1 MEDASR
7 RPAEA
12 GDRFEAL
19 VRALDAYVWE
29 MGPDLRFTYFS
40 ARAAEML
47 PVDIAQLIGTSPSD
61 YPAIAGADTRWQTH
75 CDDLEARR
83 PVRRFTIRLDYPGNA
98 VRHIRLNGEPRFA
111 ADGTFLGYIGTGQDV
126 THQIETEAQ
135 ARFTESKLKDAI
147 EASSSA
153 FVVFDPDDRLA
164 MCNAKFRRFYSELTG
179 VEPELG
185 TTFAVLCRRATD
197 NLPMEPEERERWHAE
212 RLAHHGRTTSSIEVR
227 LPKGRWAL
235 IGDRRTADGG
245 AMLLITDIT
254 DLKVREAQLL
264 GMRDAAL
271 RADHAKTR
279 FLATM
284 SHELRTP
291 LNAILGFADVM
302 RQEMFGE
309 VGSPRYRQYLDDIH
323 SAGKYLLGVI
333 SDVLDTARI
342 QSGDMR
348 LGDEPVDI
356 GPIIRDCLG
365 MVSEKARLGG
375 VAVGAE
381 YAADLPRFR
390 ADPVRLK
397 QILTNLLT
405 NAVKFT
411 PSGGRVAV
419 RADVDSDGRLA
430 ISVKDTG
437 IGMSR
442 DEIEVALTPFGQIA
456 NPMTRTHDGTGL
468 GLPLAKT
475 LAELHGGE
483 LGIASVPG
491 AGTAVTVTL
500 PARRQVTA

>member
-1 MEDASR
+1 MTTEGQPAS
-7 RPAEA
+7 

-40 ARAAEML
+40 DRASEIL
-47 PVDIAQLIGTSPSD
+47 PIEIRDIVGTRRTGQGQSEDPD
-61 YPAIAGADTRWQTH
+61 GRWHQH
-75 CDDLEARR
+75 HDDLAARR
-83 PVRRFTIRLDYPGNA
+83 PFRGFVVRLDYPNS
-98 VRHIRLNGEPRFA
+98 VTKHIRLNGEPRFA
-111 ADGTFLGYIGTGQDV
+111 ADGSFLGYIGTGQDV
-126 THQIETEAQ
+126 TWEVVSD
-135 ARFTESKLKDAI
+135 SKLKDAI

-153 FVVFDPDDRLA
+153 FVVFDSDDRLV
-164 MCNAKFRRFYSELTG
+164 MCNAKFRRFYSALTG

-185 TTFAVLCRRATD
+185 TTFRALCRRATD
-197 NLPMEPEERERWHAE
+197 HLPMEPVERERWHAE
-212 RLAHHGRTTSSIEVR
+212 RLAHHRCTASSIEVR
-227 LPKGRWAL
+227 MPNDRWAL
-235 IGDRRTADGG
+235 IDDRRTADGG

-254 DLKVREAQLL
+254 ELKAREAQLL

-302 RQEMFGE
+302 RQEMFGQ

-348 LGDEPVDI
+348 LGDEPVEI
-356 GPIIRDCLG
+356 GPVIRESLG
-365 MVSEKARLGG
+365 MVTDRARTGG
-375 VAVGAE
+375 VSVGAE

-390 ADPVRLK
+390 ADPVRLR

-411 PSGGRVAV
+411 PPGGRVAV
-419 RADVDSDGRLA
+419 RADLDAEGRLA

-437 IGMSR
+437 IGMSS
-442 DEIEVALTPFGQIA
+442 DEIQVALTPFGQVA
-456 NPMTRTHDGTGL
+456 NPMTRTQDGTGL

-475 LAELHGGE
+475 LTELHGGE
-483 LGIASVPG
+483 LEIVSTPG
-491 AGTAVTVTL
+491 AGTAVTVIL

>member
-1 MEDASR
+1 M
-7 RPAEA
+7 P
-12 GDRFEAL
+12 
-19 VRALDAYVWE
+19 
-29 MGPDLRFTYFS
+29 
-40 ARAAEML
+40 
-47 PVDIAQLIGTSPSD
+47 
-61 YPAIAGADTRWQTH
+61 
-75 CDDLEARR
+75 
-83 PVRRFTIRLDYPGNA
+83 N
-98 VRHIRLNGEPRFA
+98 N
-111 ADGTFLGYIGTGQDV
+111 
-126 THQIETEAQ
+126 
-135 ARFTESKLKDAI
+135 
-147 EASSSA
+147 
-153 FVVFDPDDRLA
+153 
-164 MCNAKFRRFYSELTG
+164 
-179 VEPELG
+179 
-185 TTFAVLCRRATD
+185 
-197 NLPMEPEERERWHAE
+197 
-212 RLAHHGRTTSSIEVR
+212 
-227 LPKGRWAL
+227 RWAL
-235 IGDRRTADGG
+235 IDDRRTADGG
-245 AMLLITDIT
+245 AMMLITDIT
-254 DLKVREAQLL
+254 ELKAREAQLL

-348 LGDEPVDI
+348 LGDEPVEI
-356 GPIIRDCLG
+356 GPIIRDCLS
-365 MVSEKARLGG
+365 MVADRAKLGG

-411 PSGGRVAV
+411 PAGGRVAV
-419 RADVDSDGRLA
+419 RADLDTDGRLA
-430 ISVKDTG
+430 LSVRDTG

-442 DEIEVALTPFGQIA
+442 DEIAVALTPFGQIA

-483 LGIASVPG
+483 LDIASTPG
-491 AGTAVTVTL
+491 AGTSVTVTL
-500 PARRQVTA
+500 PARRRVTA

>member
-1 MEDASR
+1 MNDRTPSD
-7 RPAEA
+7 
-12 GDRFEAL
+12 DRFEAL
-19 VRALDAYVWE
+19 ARALEAYVWE

-40 ARAAEML
+40 RRAEEVL
-47 PVDIAQLIGTSPSD
+47 PVRIEDMIGTTRTGQGQDADGRWRQHFSD
-61 YPAIAGADTRWQTH
+61 LQ
-75 CDDLEARR
+75 ARR
-83 PVRRFTIRLDYPGNA
+83 PFRDFTIRLHYPGG
-98 VRHIRLNGEPRFA
+98 VVKHIRLNGEPRFA
-111 ADGTFLGYIGTGQDV
+111 ADGTFRGYIGTGQDV
-126 THQIETEAQ
+126 TRKEESEAQ
-135 ARFTESKLKDAI
+135 RQVSESKLRDAI
-147 EASSSA
+147 EASSAA
-153 FVVFDPDDRLA
+153 FVLFDADDRLS
-164 MCNAKFRRFYSELTG
+164 MCNAKFRGFYAELTG
-179 VEPELG
+179 QGPEIG
-185 TTFAVLCRRATD
+185 ETFTQLCRRATD
-197 NLPMEPEERERWHAE
+197 NLPMEPIERERWHAE
-212 RLAHHGRTTSSIEVR
+212 RLAHHGRTASSIEVR
-227 LPKGRWAL
+227 LPKGRWGL
-235 IGDRRTADGG
+235 IDDRRTADGG
-245 AMLLITDIT
+245 ATLMITDIT
-254 DLKVREAQLL
+254 ELKAREAQLL

-271 RADHAKTR
+271 RADQAKTR

-302 RQEMFGE
+302 RQEMFGQ

-348 LGDEPVDI
+348 LGDEPIEI

-365 MVSEKARLGG
+365 MVYDRARIGG
-375 VAVGAE
+375 VAIGAE

-419 RADVDSDGRLA
+419 RADLDAVGRLA

-442 DEIEVALTPFGQIA
+442 DEIQVALTPFGQIA
-456 NPMTRTHDGTGL
+456 NPMTRTQEGTGL

-475 LAELHGGE
+475 LAELHGGV
-483 LGIASVPG
+483 LDIASQPG

-500 PARRQVTA
+500 PARRRVTA

>member
-1 MEDASR
+1 MTDREPTPTAAD
-7 RPAEA
+7 
-12 GDRFEAL
+12 GRFEAL
-19 VRALDAYVWE
+19 MRALDAYVWE

-40 ARAAEML
+40 DRASEIL
-47 PVDIAQLIGTSPSD
+47 PIEIREAIGTSRTGQGQMDDPS
-61 YPAIAGADTRWQTH
+61 GRWRRH
-75 CDDLEARR
+75 FEDLAARR
-83 PVRRFTIRLDYPGNA
+83 PFKGFVVQLNYPND
-98 VRHIRLNGEPRFA
+98 VTKHIRLNGEPRFG
-111 ADGTFLGYIGTGQDV
+111 ADGSFLGYIGTGQDV
-126 THQIETEAQ
+126 TQEVEAEAQ
-135 ARFTESKLKDAI
+135 ARFSESKLKDAI
-147 EASSSA
+147 EASSAA
-153 FVVFDPDDRLA
+153 FVVFDPQDCLV
-164 MCNAKFRRFYSELTG
+164 MFNAKFRRFFSDLTG
-179 VEPELG
+179 QEPRIGE
-185 TTFAVLCRRATD
+185 TFAQLCRRATD
-197 NLPMEPEERERWHAE
+197 RLPMEPEERKRWHAE
-212 RLAHHGRTTSSIEVR
+212 RLANHRRTASSIEVR
-227 LPKGRWAL
+227 MPNDRWAL
-235 IGDRRTADGG
+235 IDDRRTADGG

-254 DLKVREAQLL
+254 ELKAREAQLL

-348 LGDEPVDI
+348 LGDEPLEI
-356 GPIIRDCLG
+356 GPIIRECLG
-365 MVSEKARLGG
+365 MVSDRARTGG

-390 ADPVRLK
+390 ADPVRLR
-397 QILTNLLT
+397 QILTNLIT
-405 NAVKFT
+405 NAIKFT

-419 RADVDSDGRLA
+419 RADLDDEGRLA

-442 DEIEVALTPFGQIA
+442 DEIIVALTPFGQIA

-483 LGIASVPG
+483 LDIASTPG

-500 PARRQVTA
+500 PARLRVTA

>member
-1 MEDASR
+1 MTTEGQPAS
-7 RPAEA
+7 

-19 VRALDAYVWE
+19 MRALDAYVWE

-40 ARAAEML
+40 DRASEIL
-47 PVDIAQLIGTSPSD
+47 PIEIRDIVGTSRTGQGQSEDPD
-61 YPAIAGADTRWQTH
+61 GRWRQH
-75 CDDLEARR
+75 HDDLAARR
-83 PVRRFTIRLDYPGNA
+83 SFKGFVVRLNYPNN
-98 VRHIRLNGEPRFA
+98 VTKHIKLNGEPRFA
-111 ADGTFLGYIGTGQDV
+111 ADGSFLGYIGTGQDV
-126 THQIETEAQ
+126 TQEVVS
-135 ARFTESKLKDAI
+135 ESKLKDAI

-153 FVVFDPDDRLA
+153 FVVFDSDDRLV

-185 TTFAVLCRRATD
+185 TTFQALCRRATD
-197 NLPMEPEERERWHAE
+197 RLPMEPEERERWHAE
-212 RLAHHGRTTSSIEVR
+212 RLAHHRRTASSIEVR
-227 LPKGRWAL
+227 MPNDRWAL
-235 IGDRRTADGG
+235 IDDRRTADGG

-254 DLKVREAQLL
+254 ELKAREAQLL

-302 RQEMFGE
+302 RQEMFGQ

-348 LGDEPVDI
+348 LGDEPVEI
-356 GPIIRDCLG
+356 GPVIRECLG
-365 MVSEKARLGG
+365 MVADRARIGD

-390 ADPVRLK
+390 ADPVRLR

-411 PSGGRVAV
+411 PPGGRVAV
-419 RADVDSDGRLA
+419 RADLDTEGRLA

-442 DEIEVALTPFGQIA
+442 DEIAVALTPFGQIA

-483 LGIASVPG
+483 LDIASTPG

-500 PARRQVTA
+500 PARRRVTA

>member
-1 MEDASR
+1 M
-7 RPAEA
+7 
-12 GDRFEAL
+12 
-19 VRALDAYVWE
+19 RALDAYVWE

-40 ARAAEML
+40 DRAAEIL
-47 PVDIAQLIGTSPSD
+47 PIEIRDAIGTSRT
-61 YPAIAGADTRWQTH
+61 GQGQADDPDGSWRRH
-75 CDDLEARR
+75 HDDLAARR
-83 PVRRFTIRLDYPGNA
+83 PFKGFVVQLNYPSN
-98 VRHIRLNGEPRFA
+98 VVKHIRLNGEPRFA
-111 ADGTFLGYIGTGQDV
+111 ADGSFLGYIGTGQDV
-126 THQIETEAQ
+126 THEIEAQAQ
-135 ARFTESKLKDAI
+135 ARFSESKLKDAI

-153 FVVFDPDDRLA
+153 FVVFDADDRLT
-164 MCNAKFRRFYSELTG
+164 MCNAKFRRFYADLTG
-179 VEPELG
+179 QEPAIGE
-185 TTFAVLCRRATD
+185 TFAVLCRRATD
-197 NLPMEPEERERWHAE
+197 RLPMEPEERERWHEE
-212 RLAHHGRTTSSIEVR
+212 RLAHHRRTASTIEVR
-227 LPKGRWAL
+227 MPNNRWAM
-235 IGDRRTADGG
+235 IDDRRTADGG

-254 DLKVREAQLL
+254 ELKAREAQLL

-271 RADHAKTR
+271 RADQAKTR

-302 RQEMFGE
+302 RQEMFGQ

-348 LGDEPVDI
+348 LGDEPVEI

-365 MVSEKARLGG
+365 MVTDRARLGG

-381 YAADLPRFR
+381 YSADLPRFR

-419 RADVDSDGRLA
+419 RADLDAEGRLA
-430 ISVKDTG
+430 ISVRDTG
-437 IGMSR
+437 IGMSP
-442 DEIEVALTPFGQIA
+442 DEITVALTPFGQIA

-483 LGIASVPG
+483 LDIASTPG
-491 AGTAVTVTL
+491 AGTSVTVTL
-500 PARRQVTA
+500 PARRRVTA

>member
-1 MEDASR
+1 M
-7 RPAEA
+7 
-12 GDRFEAL
+12 
-19 VRALDAYVWE
+19 RALDAYVWE

-40 ARAAEML
+40 NRASEIL
-47 PVDIAQLIGTSPSD
+47 PIEIMDIVGTSRTGQGQSEDPD
-61 YPAIAGADTRWQTH
+61 GRWRRH
-75 CDDLEARR
+75 HDNLAARR
-83 PVRRFTIRLDYPGNA
+83 PFKGFVVRLNYPNN
-98 VRHIRLNGEPRFA
+98 VTKHIRLNGEPRFA
-111 ADGTFLGYIGTGQDV
+111 ADGSFLGYIGTGQDV
-126 THQIETEAQ
+126 TQEVVS
-135 ARFTESKLKDAI
+135 ESKLKDAI

-153 FVVFDPDDRLA
+153 FVVFDSNDRLV

-185 TTFAVLCRRATD
+185 TTFQALCRRATD
-197 NLPMEPEERERWHAE
+197 HLPMEPVERERWHAE
-212 RLAHHGRTTSSIEVR
+212 RLAHHRCTASSIEVR
-227 LPKGRWAL
+227 MPNDRWAL
-235 IGDRRTADGG
+235 IDDRRTADGG

-254 DLKVREAQLL
+254 ELKAREAQLL
-264 GMRDAAL
+264 DMRDAAL

-302 RQEMFGE
+302 RQETFGQ

-348 LGDEPVDI
+348 LGDEPVEI
-356 GPIIRDCLG
+356 GPVIRECLG
-365 MVSEKARLGG
+365 MVADRAKTGG
-375 VAVGAE
+375 VTVGVE

-390 ADPVRLK
+390 ADPVRLR
-397 QILTNLLT
+397 QILTNLLA

-411 PSGGRVAV
+411 PAGGRVAV
-419 RADVDSDGRLA
+419 RADLDTEGRLA
-430 ISVKDTG
+430 ITVRDTG

-442 DEIEVALTPFGQIA
+442 DEIAVALTPFGQIA
-456 NPMTRTHDGTGL
+456 NPLTRTHDGTGL

-483 LGIASVPG
+483 LDIASTPG
-491 AGTAVTVTL
+491 AGTAVTVIL
-500 PARRQVTA
+500 PARRRVTA